1 MINGSSVMSH
11 HHEQNVP
18 YDILK
23 LLGPEKASE
32 LFMGEPVKNM
42 DAWVLLDHIRKQYRY
57 ETIYED
63 EGGENTECYIVMV
76 FFENKYVYVLL
87 KSGEV
92 TKGYL
97 LEILSFGD
105 LSTTKKLALEE
116 YKKCLLRY
124 GEGNSS

>member
-1 MINGSSVMSH
+1 MNGSSVMNH
-11 HHEQNVP
+11 QEPNVP

-23 LLGPEKASE
+23 LLGAEKASE

-42 DAWVLLDHIRKQYRY
+42 DAWILLDYIRKQYKY

-63 EGGENTECYIVMV
+63 EGGENTECYIVIV

-87 KSGEV
+87 KSGEE

-116 YKKCLLRY
+116 YKKCLSRY
-124 GEGNSS
+124 GKGNSS

>member
-11 HHEQNVP
+11 HEHNVP

-23 LLGPEKASE
+23 LLGAEKASE
-32 LFMGEPVKNM
+32 LFMGEPVKDM
-42 DAWVLLDHIRKQYRY
+42 DAWILLDHIRKQYKY
-57 ETIYED
+57 KTIYED
-63 EGGENTECYIVMV
+63 EGGENIECYIVIV

-87 KSGEV
+87 KSGEA

-116 YKKCLLRY
+116 YKKCLLKY
-124 GEGNSS
+124 GKGNTS

>member
-1 MINGSSVMSH
+1 MSH
-11 HHEQNVP
+11 RHEHNVP

-23 LLGPEKASE
+23 LLGADKASE

-42 DAWVLLDHIRKQYRY
+42 DAWILLDYIRKQYKY

-63 EGGENTECYIVMV
+63 EGGENTECYIVIV

-87 KSGEV
+87 KSGEE

>member
-1 MINGSSVMSH
+1 MSH
-11 HHEQNVP
+11 HYGHNVP

-23 LLGPEKASE
+23 LFGPDKASE

-42 DAWVLLDHIRKQYRY
+42 DAWILLEHIRKHYKY

-63 EGGENTECYIVMV
+63 EGGENTECYIVIV

-87 KSGEV
+87 KNGEE

>member
-1 MINGSSVMSH
+1 MSGH
-11 HHEQNVP
+11 YEHNVP

-23 LLGPEKASE
+23 LLGPDKASK

-42 DAWVLLDHIRKQYRY
+42 NAWILLEYIRKNYRY

-63 EGGENTECYIVMV
+63 EGGDNTECYIVIV
-76 FFENKYVYVLL
+76 FFENKYVYVML
-87 KSGEV
+87 KNGEES
-92 TKGYL
+92 KGYL
-97 LEILSFGD
+97 LEILSFRD

-124 GEGNSS
+124 GKGDSSQ